1 MSNLPLV
8 LVPGLCCTG
17 DMYAHQA
24 LHLGRNRAVMLANH
38 WRADTMGAI
47 ADQILAEAPERFAL
61 SGASMGGYVAFE
73 ILRRA
78 PERVDR
84 VAFICTSARP
94 DTPERSVQRRKDLEV
109 ARHDLMAGID
119 AFLPA
124 LVHPARYEDAPINRT
139 FHDMAAT
146 VGIEG
151 YARQV
156 EAIIG
161 RKDSR
166 PTLGEIK
173 CPALV
178 IAGADDM
185 LIPPAMSHE
194 IADGIK
200 GARLETIPHC
210 GHMPSMEMPATVTR
224 LLGAFLS

>member
-1 MSNLPLV
+1 MPNLPLV

-24 LHLGRNRAVMLANH
+24 LHIGRARAVMLANH
-38 WRADTMGAI
+38 WRAPDMGKI

-61 SGASMGGYVAFE
+61 AGASMGGYVAFE

-84 VAFICTSARP
+84 AVFICTSARP
-94 DTPERSVQRRKDLEV
+94 DTPERSAQRRKDLEV
-109 ARHDLMAGID
+109 ARQDLTAGID

-124 LVHPARYEDAPINRT
+124 LVHPARYEDADIVRV
-139 FHDMAAT
+139 FHDMADV

-166 PTLGEIK
+166 PTLADIK
-173 CPALV
+173 CPTLV
-178 IAGADDM
+178 LAGAEDM
-185 LIPPAMSHE
+185 LIPPAMSQE

-200 GARLETIPHC
+200 GARLEKIPHS

-224 LLGAFLS
+224 LLEAFLK

>member
-1 MSNLPLV
+1 MPNLPLV

-24 LHLGRNRAVMLANH
+24 LHLGRTRAVMLANH
-38 WRADTMGAI
+38 WRAPDMGQI
-47 ADQILAEAPERFAL
+47 ADQILAEAPGRFAL
-61 SGASMGGYVAFE
+61 AGASMGGYVAFE

-84 VAFICTSARP
+84 AIFICTSARP
-94 DTPERSVQRRKDLEV
+94 DTPERSAQRRKDLEF
-109 ARHDLMAGID
+109 ARQDLKAGID

-124 LVHPARYEDAPINRT
+124 LVHPARYEDADIVRV
-139 FHDMAAT
+139 FRDMADV

-166 PTLGEIK
+166 PTLAQIA
-173 CPALV
+173 CPTLV
-178 IAGADDM
+178 LAGADDA
-185 LIPPAMSHE
+185 LIPPAMSQE

-200 GARLETIPHC
+200 GARLEKIPHC
-210 GHMPSMEMPATVTR
+210 GHMPSLEMPATVTR
-224 LLGAFLS
+224 ILENFLK